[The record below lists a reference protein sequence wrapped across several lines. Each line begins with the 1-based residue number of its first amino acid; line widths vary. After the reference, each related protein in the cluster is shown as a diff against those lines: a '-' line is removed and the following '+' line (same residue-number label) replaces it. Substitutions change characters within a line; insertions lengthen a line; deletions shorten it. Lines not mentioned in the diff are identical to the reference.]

1 MRGSNFNISKTNSV
15 EECQK
20 LCTNNIHCQFFTYAT
35 NAFHR
40 PEYRWV
46 WLNGSRENT
55 PGFNS
60 SMGKKKKSLFLLQ
73 LKSKGSRVLSIYFLF
88 IYLIPMA
95 FPKIVNSIWS
105 TYKLCTEW
113 SVVSDDDVCHPVRTL
128 KGPLLKG
135 RVSVDSSRPCT
146 TLVIIS
152 IANVTHTILRTLRS
166 VASFADFQ
174 EQLLAE
180 AQRQWNAHQHKDAG

>member
-1 MRGSNFNISKTNSV
+1 M
-15 EECQK
+15 
-20 LCTNNIHCQFFTYAT
+20 
-35 NAFHR
+35 
-40 PEYRWV
+40 
-46 WLNGSRENT
+46 
-55 PGFNS
+55 
-60 SMGKKKKSLFLLQ
+60 
-73 LKSKGSRVLSIYFLF
+73 
-88 IYLIPMA
+88 
-95 FPKIVNSIWS
+95 
-105 TYKLCTEW
+105 
-113 SVVSDDDVCHPVRTL
+113 SDDDVCHPVRTL